1 MTNHKIR
8 FIWAFVQQDL
18 RINKGKKNLDC
29 RSNLKDTFTKE
40 IYFAQLLCRFQYH
53 VILLISNVAYS

>member
-8 FIWAFVQQDL
+8 LIWAFVQQDL

-40 IYFAQLLCRFQYH
+40 IYFAQLLFNGFKWSIYNVCMQY
-53 VILLISNVAYS
+53 